1 MQTRYLLFWSLAL
14 GVLIIGAGVAK
25 FVLPLF

>member
-14 GVLIIGAGVAK
+14 GVLILGAAAAK
-25 FVLPLF
+25 FVLPLL